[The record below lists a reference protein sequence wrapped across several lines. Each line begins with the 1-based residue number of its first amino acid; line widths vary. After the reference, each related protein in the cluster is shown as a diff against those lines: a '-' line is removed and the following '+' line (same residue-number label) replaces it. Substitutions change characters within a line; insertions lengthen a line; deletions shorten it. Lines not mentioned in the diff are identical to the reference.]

1 MNRYRC
7 DECGCYLDPGEGRL
21 CEECLELKKSRALRM
36 KQSLGIFQ
44 ETESGQIKM
53 RLQGA

>member
-21 CEECLELKKSRALRM
+21 CEECLKLKKSRALRM
-36 KQSLGIFQ
+36 KQSLGVFQ
-44 ETESGQIKM
+44 ETESGQIRMK
-53 RLQGA
+53 LKGA

>member
-36 KQSLGIFQ
+36 KQSPGVFQ
-44 ETESGQIKM
+44 ETESGQIRMK
-53 RLQGA
+53 LKGA

>member
-21 CEECLELKKSRALRM
+21 CEECLELKKRRALRR
-36 KQSLGIFQ
+36 KQSLGVFQ
-44 ETESGQIKM
+44 ETEKGQIRM
-53 RLQGA
+53 RLKGA